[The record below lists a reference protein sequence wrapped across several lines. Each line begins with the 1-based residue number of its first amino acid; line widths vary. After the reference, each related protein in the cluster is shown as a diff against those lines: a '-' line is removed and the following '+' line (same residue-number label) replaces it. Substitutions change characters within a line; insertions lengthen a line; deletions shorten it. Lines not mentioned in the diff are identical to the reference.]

1 MNKQEIIE
9 TRKAARAKEKEISSK
24 IATIG
29 IGLFLARLN
38 PFCSLEKYNFILH
51 NYIKEINPREGKF
64 VGTKEELFQIL
75 DMMKWNHKNFDTI
88 KAEIVFVLLQ
98 FPELSLHETLIAEY
112 IKNKRG

>member
-9 TRKAARAKEKEISSK
+9 ARKATRAKEKEISSK
-24 IATIG
+24 LATIG
-29 IGLFLARLN
+29 IKLLIARLT
-38 PFCSLEKYNFILH
+38 FASLEKYNSILH

-75 DMMKWNHKNFDTI
+75 DMMKWNHKNFDTV
-88 KAEIVFVLLQ
+88 KAETVFVLLQ
-98 FPELSLHETLIAEY
+98 FPELSLHETLIAGY